1 MKNVWL
7 RLALSGLILIFVI
20 LALGKR
26 HGTIPAMG
34 VFLEP
39 YNGIWALG
47 DSPFERGRTG
57 PSTLKLVGLSGKVE
71 IQVDQDQ
78 IKHIFAENDDD
89 LYFAQGYL
97 IASERLWQM
106 EFFVRLASGRLSE
119 VLGEKALPI
128 DKYFI
133 KMGIPAAARESADLM
148 LADSLTGPAIKAYAK
163 GVNAFIQ
170 TLTPASLPFE
180 YKLLSYK
187 PEEWTPRNAALL
199 LKFMAYSLSGFSHDL
214 PLTRSRSRL
223 SETDF
228 AELFPLELPVPEPII
243 PKGTHWS
250 FASRALAPPKVEFQ
264 ADLKKLEP
272 VPTPNPANGSNNWAV
287 MGKKSTTG
295 LPILSNDIHLDLMLP
310 ALWYEI
316 QLVSPTQNVYGIALP
331 GAPGVVLGFNRKLA
345 WAVTNGGSDVLD
357 WFELR
362 YRDEKRNEYL
372 FDRGWRPVI
381 SHEVEIKVR
390 DSKTV
395 HLSLRQT
402 HMGPIV
408 YDESETPLN
417 PQVPHGLAMHWAA
430 LEPSN
435 ELKTFLQLNHASTT
449 KECRKDN
456 DTFQTPDQNF
466 LCADNSGDVGMWHM
480 GRYPIKWRGQGRLIS
495 NGASSAWEWKG
506 WIPRDEVPSIRNPAR
521 GFVSSANQTP
531 TDENYPHYLGW
542 PFESPY
548 RGMRINELLRSKD
561 KFSPEDFVKMQGDTL
576 SIPARTILP
585 TLLKALKGSDDA
597 KTVEKRVGVKGARAL
612 ELLST
617 WDYRFTEHSTGATIF
632 YTWYKQIENRMWKV
646 YFPNSRD
653 YMYPPIEKT
662 LQLITRE
669 PDSKWFDDPTTP
681 DRENFAQLAA
691 LAMKDTISVLTKE
704 TGSSNPDGWE
714 WRWSRNTRLAHVGK
728 IPGLGDTEIEAP
740 GMEQTIFANQ
750 GAHGPVWK
758 MVVALGP
765 TPRAWGIFPGGESG
779 DPRSPYYDNFLK
791 AWSQNQ
797 LKELVYLLAPTDS
810 NPRLSRKFILEKAA
824 VENPPTEKPP
834 EAAHK

>member
-1 MKNVWL
+1 
-7 RLALSGLILIFVI
+7 
-20 LALGKR
+20 
-26 HGTIPAMG
+26 MG

-39 YNGIWALG
+39 YNGIWARNG
-47 DSPFERGRTG
+47 SPFENAHGT
-57 PSTLKLVGLSGKVE
+57 SNLKLAGLNGRVQ

-78 IKHIFAENDDD
+78 IKHVFAENDED

-97 IASERLWQM
+97 IASERLFQM
-106 EFFVRLASGRLSE
+106 EFFTRLAAGRLSE
-119 VLGEKALPI
+119 VFGEKTLAI

-133 KMGIPAAARESADLM
+133 KLGIPAAAKESADLM
-148 LADSLTGPAIKAYAK
+148 LSDPLTGPAIKAYSK

-170 TLTPASLPFE
+170 TLTPASWPFE
-180 YKLLSYK
+180 YKLLSFK
-187 PEEWTPRNAALL
+187 PEEWTPQSAALL

-228 AELFPLELPVPEPII
+228 AELFPLNLPILDPII
-243 PKGTHWS
+243 PKGTHWA
-250 FASRALAPPKVEFQ
+250 FASRAGEPPKVEFQ

-287 MGKKSTTG
+287 MGRKSTTG

-331 GAPGVVLGFNRKLA
+331 GAPGVILGFNRKLA
-345 WAVTNGGSDVLD
+345 WSVTNGGSDVLD
-357 WFELR
+357 WYELR

-390 DSKTV
+390 DAHPV
-395 HLSLRQT
+395 RMSLRQT

-417 PQVPHGLAMHWAA
+417 SQIPHGLAMRWAA
-430 LEPSN
+430 LEASN

-449 KECRKDN
+449 KECRKAI

-466 LCADNSGDVGMWHM
+466 LCADNAGDVGMWHM

-495 NGASSAWEWKG
+495 NGASSGWEWKG
-506 WIPRDEVPSIRNPAR
+506 WIPREEVPSMRNPAR
-521 GFVSSANQTP
+521 GFVSSANQSP
-531 TDENYPHYLGW
+531 TDETYPHYLGW

-548 RGMRINELLRSKD
+548 RGMRINELLRAKD

-576 SIPARTILP
+576 SIPARTVLP
-585 TLLKALKGSDDA
+585 TLLKAM
-597 KTVEKRVGVKGARAL
+597 KTVDLKDKVGAKGVRAV
-612 ELLST
+612 ELLSS
-617 WDYRFTEHSTGATIF
+617 WDYRFSEHSTGATI
-632 YTWYKQIENRMWKV
+632 YYVWYRQIEKHMWSV
-646 YFPNSRD
+646 YFPNSREF
-653 YMYPPIEKT
+653 MYPPIEKT
-662 LQLITRE
+662 VQLITHE

-681 DRENFAQLAA
+681 ERESLAQLATAA
-691 LAMKDTISVLTKE
+691 LKDTVAQLSRE
-704 TGSSNPDGWE
+704 TDSSNPDRWE
-714 WRWSRNTRLAHVGK
+714 WRWYRRTQLTHVGK
-728 IPGLGDTEIEAP
+728 IPGLGDVEIEAP

-758 MVVALGP
+758 MVVALGEK
-765 TPRAWGIFPGGESG
+765 PRAWGIFPGGESG
-779 DPRSPYYDNFLK
+779 DPRSPYYDNFLS
-791 AWSQNQ
+791 AWSKNQ
-797 LKELVYLLAPTDS
+797 LKPLVYLLAPTDV
-810 NPRLSRKFILEKAA
+810 NPQLSHRYILEKDSQ
-824 VENPPTEKPP
+824 P
-834 EAAHK
+834 